1 MVLLAVADCAM
12 VWVAMKIGMDK
23 EVLTFGRQDLRQ
35 ATNQAR
41 A

>member
-1 MVLLAVADCAM
+1 M